1 MAPADRPSS
10 DRLSEAEVLAYLSR
24 HRHPLAL
31 RQIAEALDLSHAG
44 RRDLKKIIDHLA
56 HTGAVEESGAGHY
69 RLSRDLSAPQR
80 PPAAHPHEKSIP
92 PAGEPQRLAPSG
104 RSDAQGPADRRPSP
118 AGPAARVPADPNRVT
133 GRIVMHR
140 DGYGFVVPD
149 QPVPGVEGDLYVGRD
164 NTGDAMHGDRVAVR
178 IERRKPGGRAEAAV
192 TRIIE
197 RAHPTVVGIFQYGA
211 TGNTVRPFDERLQQE
226 ILIPPGDELTE
237 ELRARVRPEDLAS
250 AASRRRLRLKELSGA
265 VVNVEL
271 TRFPRGGVHAAG
283 RVVEI
288 LGRTGEMGVDVE
300 IVIRKHHLPDR
311 FSPEVLEES
320 AAVPQQVGR
329 QEREGRGDFRE
340 LPIVTIDG
348 ETAKDFDDAVYVAR
362 LPGGRWQLQ
371 VHIADVAHYVRP
383 GGALDLEARLRGT
396 SVYFPDRAV
405 PMLPVELSNQIC
417 SLNPHVDRLVMS
429 ALLEL
434 DAHGTVVKAEFLPG
448 VIRSAERMTYTNVFR
463 VLEGDPEASERY
475 AALAPHFRNMRD
487 LALVLNE
494 RRTRRGAIDFD
505 LPEPVIEFDEL
516 GRMTGI
522 LRSQR
527 NIAHRLIEE
536 FMLAANEAVAGY
548 LESRGLGLLFRV
560 HEKPDPKKVLEF
572 EELAQA
578 FGHSLGVEDLSV
590 RRLPVRHGKVQ
601 PGPRGARRGGFGRER
616 PMTVTLPGAAEFAI
630 RPQHY
635 QNLTRKIAGR
645 PEERILSY
653 LMLRSLKQAR
663 YAADPATAGHFALA
677 TRDYTHF
684 TSPIRRYPDLIVHR
698 VLKWALAHPEAG
710 RAQHHAKR
718 AVAHPATPQDA
729 RPGPYPL
736 ARLEE
741 IALESSEA

>member
-1 MAPADRPSS
+1 
-10 DRLSEAEVLAYLSR
+10 
-24 HRHPLAL
+24 
-31 RQIAEALDLSHAG
+31 
-44 RRDLKKIIDHLA
+44 
-56 HTGAVEESGAGHY
+56 
-69 RLSRDLSAPQR
+69 LSRDLSAPQR

-92 PAGEPQRLAPSG
+92 QAGEPQRLAPSG

-192 TRIIE
+192 TRIIG

-237 ELRARVRPEDLAS
+237 ELRARVPPEDLVS

-311 FSPEVLEES
+311 FPPEVLEEA
-320 AAVPQQVGR
+320 AAVPQLVGPV
-329 QEREGRGDFRE
+329 EREGRGDFRE

-383 GGALDLEARLRGT
+383 GGVLDQEARLRGT

-429 ALLEL
+429 ALLEM
-434 DAHGTVVKAEFLPG
+434 DAHGTLLSAEFMPG
-448 VIRSAERMTYTNVFR
+448 VIRSAERMTYTN
-463 VLEGDPEASERY
+463 
-475 AALAPHFRNMRD
+475 
-487 LALVLNE
+487 
-494 RRTRRGAIDFD
+494 
-505 LPEPVIEFDEL
+505 
-516 GRMTGI
+516 
-522 LRSQR
+522 
-527 NIAHRLIEE
+527 
-536 FMLAANEAVAGY
+536 
-548 LESRGLGLLFRV
+548 
-560 HEKPDPKKVLEF
+560 
-572 EELAQA
+572 
-578 FGHSLGVEDLSV
+578 
-590 RRLPVRHGKVQ
+590 
-601 PGPRGARRGGFGRER
+601 
-616 PMTVTLPGAAEFAI
+616 
-630 RPQHY
+630 
-635 QNLTRKIAGR
+635 
-645 PEERILSY
+645 
-653 LMLRSLKQAR
+653 
-663 YAADPATAGHFALA
+663 
-677 TRDYTHF
+677 
-684 TSPIRRYPDLIVHR
+684 
-698 VLKWALAHPEAG
+698 
-710 RAQHHAKR
+710 
-718 AVAHPATPQDA
+718 
-729 RPGPYPL
+729 
-736 ARLEE
+736 
-741 IALESSEA
+741 